1 MIELG
6 VIDSFCTLKSILD
19 DSFSVAGMILTTEVI
34 IYNDT
39 PYISTR
45 LNRYQKKPFWIIFI
59 YCLSI
64 KPYSIDRLQIYQTK
78 L

>member
-45 LNRYQKKPFWIIFI
+45 LNRYQKKPF
-59 YCLSI
+59 
-64 KPYSIDRLQIYQTK
+64 
-78 L
+78 